1 MVGLDVV
8 MVSWLIVAALCFIGE
23 MMIPQFFLLWFGV
36 GSIGA
41 LASHFL
47 GLSYSYQWVV
57 FAVISV
63 VGLISTR
70 RFTKLISKKEPKKA
84 GVERLIDEVMLVTME
99 IDNSVGLG
107 QVKGIGDI
115 WRAISE
121 DGTVIKQ
128 GSKVK
133 VIKVEGV
140 SLVVRMEEEKTT
152 HV

>member
-8 MVSWLIVAALCFIGE
+8 MVSWIIIAAVCFIGE
-23 MMIPQFFLLWFGV
+23 IMIPQFFLFWFGV

-57 FAVISV
+57 FAVISF

-70 RFTKLISKKEPKKA
+70 RFARLILKKEPKKA
-84 GVERLIDEVMLVTME
+84 GVERLIDEVMLVTRA
-99 IDNSVGLG
+99 IDNSKGVG
-107 QVKGIGDI
+107 QVKGRGDI

-121 DGTVIKQ
+121 DGNVIQ
-128 GSKVK
+128 EGSKVK

-140 SLVVRMEEEKTT
+140 SLVVRLEEKTT
-152 HV
+152 NV

>member
-1 MVGLDVV
+1 
-8 MVSWLIVAALCFIGE
+8 MVSWLIIAAVCFIGE
-23 MMIPQFFLLWFGV
+23 IMIPQFFLFWFGV

-70 RFTKLISKKEPKKA
+70 RFARMILKKEPKKA
-84 GVERLIDEVMLVTME
+84 GVERLIDEVMVVTSE
-99 IDNSVGLG
+99 IDNSKSMGKVRDR
-107 QVKGIGDI
+107 GDS
-115 WRAISE
+115 WRAVSE
-121 DGTVIKQ
+121 DGKIIKE
-128 GSKVK
+128 GSKVR
-133 VIKVEGV
+133 VIRVEGV
-140 SLVVRMEEEKTT
+140 SLVVRLEENNN

>member
-1 MVGLDVV
+1 LVGLDVV
-8 MVSWLIVAALCFIGE
+8 MVSWLIIAAVCFIGE
-23 MMIPQFFLLWFGV
+23 IMIPQFFLFWFGV

-70 RFTKLISKKEPKKA
+70 RFARMILKKEPKKA
-84 GVERLIDEVMLVTME
+84 GVERLIDEVMLVTKE
-99 IDNSVGLG
+99 IDNSKGIG
-107 QVKGIGDI
+107 QVKGRGDI
-115 WRAISE
+115 WRAISQ
-121 DGTVIKQ
+121 DGNVIQ
-128 GSKVK
+128 EGSKVK

-140 SLVVRMEEEKTT
+140 SLVVRLEEKT

>member
-1 MVGLDVV
+1 MI
-8 MVSWLIVAALCFIGE
+8 SWIIIAAVCFIGE
-23 MMIPQFFLLWFGV
+23 IVIPQFFLFWFGV

-70 RFTKLISKKEPKKA
+70 RFARMILKKEPKKA
-84 GVERLIDEVMLVTME
+84 GVERLIDEVMVVTSE
-99 IDNSVGLG
+99 IDNSKSMGKVRDR
-107 QVKGIGDI
+107 GDS
-115 WRAISE
+115 WRAVSE
-121 DGTVIKQ
+121 DGKIIKE
-128 GSKVK
+128 GSKVR
-133 VIKVEGV
+133 VIRVEGV
-140 SLVVRMEEEKTT
+140 SLVVRLEENNN

>member
-1 MVGLDVV
+1 LVGLDIV
-8 MVSWLIVAALCFIGE
+8 MVSWIIIAAVCFIGE
-23 MMIPQFFLLWFGV
+23 IVIPQFFLFWFGV

-70 RFTKLISKKEPKKA
+70 RFARMILKKEPKKA
-84 GVERLIDEVMLVTME
+84 GVERLIDEVMVVTSE
-99 IDNSVGLG
+99 IDNSKSMGKVRDR
-107 QVKGIGDI
+107 GDS
-115 WRAISE
+115 WRAVSE
-121 DGTVIKQ
+121 DGKIIKE
-128 GSKVK
+128 GSKVR
-133 VIKVEGV
+133 VIRVEGV
-140 SLVVRMEEEKTT
+140 SLVVRLEENNN